1 MRIGGSFLMNTEHK
15 RDIERDM
22 DHNLNSLAISSN
34 LWDKKALAF
43 EIAVEQKRHHR
54 HRSALFVMQTGR
66 DKFEATDSD
75 LETDDAASEY
85 DLTMN
90 FSGLNWRQV
99 GISNYLLPTKL
110 TLLTPNFL

>member
-1 MRIGGSFLMNTEHK
+1 MMRIGGSFLMNNELKKDT
-15 RDIERDM
+15 ERDM
-22 DHNLNSLAISSN
+22 DHNSNSLAISSN

-54 HRSALFVMQTGR
+54 HRSALFVMQTAR
-66 DKFEATDSD
+66 EKFEATDSD

-85 DLTMN
+85 DITMN

-99 GISNYLLPTKL
+99 SIRS
-110 TLLTPNFL
+110 